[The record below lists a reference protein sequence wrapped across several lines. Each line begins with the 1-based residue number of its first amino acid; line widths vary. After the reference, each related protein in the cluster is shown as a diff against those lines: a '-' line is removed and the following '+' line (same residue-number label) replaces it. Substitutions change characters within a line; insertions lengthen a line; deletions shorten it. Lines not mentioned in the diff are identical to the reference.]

1 MQKGPLP
8 QGRGYL
14 QGPLRYLPAQRDCE
28 DKEDV
33 ESLLDSCLWAFW
45 EQGQLVGYSPTPST
59 AISCVPEAEEQ
70 TTEPE
75 NPVPAS
81 ACNLTPFQPR
91 TRSKTTA
98 FCSRRNKNTSTKAT
112 RSLWFYQKG
121 KKKKMV
127 PTSCLWKE
135 PLIPLPGTV
144 PMGGGEGSLLTQFL
158 TSPRGLRAEM
168 VGIGS
173 NKEALFDQR
182 KLMSSQKDQG

>member
-121 KKKKMV
+121 KKKKNG
-127 PTSCLWKE
+127 PDIL
-135 PLIPLPGTV
+135 PLEGAADPPAGNSAHGRWGGLPSNPV
-144 PMGGGEGSLLTQFL
+144 SHQ
-158 TSPRGLRAEM
+158 SPRPKG
-168 VGIGS
+168 
-173 NKEALFDQR
+173 
-182 KLMSSQKDQG
+182 